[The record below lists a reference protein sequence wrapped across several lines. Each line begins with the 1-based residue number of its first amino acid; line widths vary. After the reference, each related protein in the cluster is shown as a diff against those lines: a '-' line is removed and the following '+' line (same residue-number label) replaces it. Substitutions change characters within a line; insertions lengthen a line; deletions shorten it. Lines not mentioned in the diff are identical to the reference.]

1 MALSLDNDD
10 TRQRRRLIA
19 SCRCEATDPSLSP
32 ATLLS
37 LMRQLPIILFADTTD
52 AAAAAAAAAE
62 ILAAA
67 STSRL
72 VASSLW

>member
-19 SCRCEATDPSLSP
+19 SCRCETTDPSLSS

-52 AAAAAAAAAE
+52 AAAAAAE

-72 VASSLW
+72 LASTFC

>member
-52 AAAAAAAAAE
+52 AAAAAAE